1 MVKSIKNTKKEK
13 NGLLTTFI
21 SYQSIS
27 IPVIPSKGNKRDILA
42 MTRLDTKMILKKIT
56 DRKLKPSGSTVVKG
70 VILWVVNYIS
80 THGTLR
86 FIYIWFLNIINLVFN
101 KHFNGQI
108 I

>member
-1 MVKSIKNTKKEK
+1 MRYTRHDTFGYQNDIK
-13 NGLLTTFI
+13 
-21 SYQSIS
+21 
-27 IPVIPSKGNKRDILA
+27 D
-42 MTRLDTKMILKKIT
+42 IT

-70 VILWVVNYIS
+70 VTGSVVNYIS

-86 FIYIWFLNIINLVFN
+86 FIYILFLNIINLVFN